1 MKLNFAG
8 IRAQRDK
15 LPAANQLLNGPS
27 TRLIKMLWLLVRV
40 LRVVKVLLMPALD
53 TSTAAIICVGP
64 DSSTA
69 PGAARQKI
77 RIGLHVIY
85 ELIHLFHTEGH
96 QRSTA
101 NLRHS
106 SSTFIHAA
114 NNIIY
119 LPLKKRCAATR
130 AKIAHYTSQDGLRY
144 CVPV

>member
-64 DSSTA
+64 T
-69 PGAARQKI
+69 PARGYRCSQAENQD
-77 RIGLHVIY
+77 RTSH
-85 ELIHLFHTEGH
+85 HL
-96 QRSTA
+96 
-101 NLRHS
+101 
-106 SSTFIHAA
+106 
-114 NNIIY
+114 
-119 LPLKKRCAATR
+119 PVD
-130 AKIAHYTSQDGLRY
+130 TS
-144 CVPV
+144 VPH